1 MGRKNDFFFE
11 MEGVHHFPVTN
22 RDLFGLY
29 SADSCS
35 STSSLHIRA
44 LQQFNGV
51 IKVLLETYTQLAGMI
66 AQCRQ
71 YHFHSLI
78 LNVKFNYFGLV
89 SYNRSRVLDL
99 LFLVRSRHFESSQGS
114 RGAVFQ
120 ISETFLKCPA
130 NR

>member
-1 MGRKNDFFFE
+1 MIFFLRWRECITSQLRIGIYSDYTVRIFAL
-11 MEGVHHFPVTN
+11 GHNLFIKAFVTP
-22 RDLFGLY
+22 LY
-29 SADSCS
+29 CC
-35 STSSLHIRA
+35 
-44 LQQFNGV
+44 
-51 IKVLLETYTQLAGMI
+51 KVLLETYTQLAGMM